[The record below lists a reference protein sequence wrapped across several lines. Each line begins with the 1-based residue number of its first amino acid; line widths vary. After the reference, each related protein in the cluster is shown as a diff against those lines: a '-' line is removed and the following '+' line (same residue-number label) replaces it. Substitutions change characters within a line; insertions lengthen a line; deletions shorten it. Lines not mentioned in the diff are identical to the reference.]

1 MHLYFSNALELLHIV
16 MITEIRKFGMTF
28 ISIFVSV
35 YHFLSL
41 IIYEHPHLDK
51 LATDFLI
58 QKTDTGKGREKMNAK
73 PTVSTWERSVS
84 VPQRCRMTTI
94 CTLEPVFSPGWCGSV
109 DWVPA
114 WELKNNFSFSFF
126 IILTEIIIF
135 SKT

>member
-73 PTVSTWERSVS
+73 PTVST
-84 VPQRCRMTTI
+84 
-94 CTLEPVFSPGWCGSV
+94 
-109 DWVPA
+109 
-114 WELKNNFSFSFF
+114 
-126 IILTEIIIF
+126 
-135 SKT
+135 